1 MQGKVLDPVSG
12 RWMDRVRVQEC
23 EHGRE
28 GRRRPGRLVEW
39 IWCRA
44 GELHVKLGSHDG
56 RKATMGWSLC
66 WAVQGGLVQTL
77 GQINRPYLGLTS
89 KECHG

>member
-1 MQGKVLDPVSG
+1 M
-12 RWMDRVRVQEC
+12 RA
-23 EHGRE
+23 RE
-28 GRRRPGRLVEW
+28 GRKENTRQARRVDLVPRREF
-39 IWCRA
+39 
-44 GELHVKLGSHDG
+44 HVKLGSHDG